1 MVTERGDVRNREAG
15 IPVACAWFFHSLN
28 GSPLR
33 RTRSFVSELG
43 KRIGQR
49 IRELRTQRPERW
61 TQEELAERAQIS
73 VSFLSMIE
81 RGERVAHVE
90 TLAALANALGVSLG
104 ELFAGTE
111 ETPAQTEDL
120 LRPLSDF
127 ARARETPSGLFVTRG
142 CSRDRS
148 CQ

>member
-1 MVTERGDVRNREAG
+1 LTDSG
-15 IPVACAWFFHSLN
+15 IPERPQWLSQTYNVPQE
-28 GSPLR
+28 GKI
-33 RTRSFVSELG
+33 FVSELG

-61 TQEELAERAQIS
+61 TQEEPAERAQIS
-73 VSFLSMIE
+73 VSFLSRIE

-90 TLAALANALGVSLG
+90 TLAALASALGVSLG

-111 ETPAQTEDL
+111 QSLAQTEDL

-127 ARARETPSGLFVTRG
+127 ARARGLTA
-142 CSRDRS
+142 RDVDRLLGVARVMFNGS
-148 CQ
+148 TA

>member
-1 MVTERGDVRNREAG
+1 
-15 IPVACAWFFHSLN
+15 
-28 GSPLR
+28 
-33 RTRSFVSELG
+33 VSDLG

-81 RGERVAHVE
+81 RGERVPHVE

-104 ELFAGTE
+104 ELFTGTE
-111 ETPAQTEDL
+111 QTLAQTEDL

-127 ARARETPSGLFVTRG
+127 ARARGLTARDVDRLLGVARVMFSGTVA
-142 CSRDRS
+142 
-148 CQ
+148 

>member
-1 MVTERGDVRNREAG
+1 M
-15 IPVACAWFFHSLN
+15 
-28 GSPLR
+28 
-33 RTRSFVSELG
+33 SELG

-61 TQEELAERAQIS
+61 TQEELAERARIS

-90 TLAALANALGVSLG
+90 TLAALQRPGRQPGRALRRNG
-104 ELFAGTE
+104 ADT
-111 ETPAQTEDL
+111 AQTEDL

-127 ARARETPSGLFVTRG
+127 ARARGLTPGTWTGCWAWRAPCSAAPPPEPAALAGTRKALDLD
-142 CSRDRS
+142 CP
-148 CQ
+148 

>member
-1 MVTERGDVRNREAG
+1 M
-15 IPVACAWFFHSLN
+15 
-28 GSPLR
+28 
-33 RTRSFVSELG
+33 SELG

-90 TLAALANALGVSLG
+90 TLAALASALGVSLG
-104 ELFAGTE
+104 ELFAGRSSPPPRRRTCCV
-111 ETPAQTEDL
+111 
-120 LRPLSDF
+120 PLSDF
-127 ARARETPSGLFVTRG
+127 ARARGLTA
-142 CSRDRS
+142 RDVDRLLGVARVMFNGS
-148 CQ
+148 AA

>member
-1 MVTERGDVRNREAG
+1 
-15 IPVACAWFFHSLN
+15 
-28 GSPLR
+28 
-33 RTRSFVSELG
+33 VSDIG

-61 TQEELAERAQIS
+61 TQEDLAERAKIS

-90 TLAALANALGVSLG
+90 TLEALAAALGVTLS
-104 ELFAGTE
+104 ELFSGAQAAAD
-111 ETPAQTEDL
+111 ETSEL

-127 ARARETPSGLFVTRG
+127 ARARRLTP
-142 CSRDRS
+142 RDVDKLLGVARAMFAG
-148 CQ
+148 QQA

>member
-1 MVTERGDVRNREAG
+1 VAGVGGFLCAAAHTEGRGV
-15 IPVACAWFFHSLN
+15 L
-28 GSPLR
+28 
-33 RTRSFVSELG
+33 SELG

-81 RGERVAHVE
+81 RGERVAHLE
-90 TLAALANALGVSLG
+90 TLAALASALGVSLG

-111 ETPAQTEDL
+111 QSPAQTEDL

-127 ARARETPSGLFVTRG
+127 ARARGLT
-142 CSRDRS
+142 SRDVDRLLGVARVMFS
-148 CQ
+148 GSAA

>member
-1 MVTERGDVRNREAG
+1 M
-15 IPVACAWFFHSLN
+15 
-28 GSPLR
+28 
-33 RTRSFVSELG
+33 SELG

-90 TLAALANALGVSLG
+90 TLAALANANLQVQI
-104 ELFAGTE
+104 GTCRKPLCE
-111 ETPAQTEDL
+111 HAALASPLDCRQQESDQN
-120 LRPLSDF
+120 LR
-127 ARARETPSGLFVTRG
+127 
-142 CSRDRS
+142 
-148 CQ
+148 